1 MELKFYNPETKT
13 EHELQYK
20 RRSGAL
26 REKMRDLANGFSDK
40 QELLKKLETYSID
53 KGLLSESFND
63 RLIAA
68 VNEGVITKDEFKKYL
83 SDAKTKLPSDTD
95 AYYLTLWQL
104 ICEPKEQIFNE
115 LWNKPVMSK
124 GKINE
129 FWLEQD
135 IIEVEEAC
143 KSFRVVMGL

>member
-13 EHELQYK
+13 EHELVYK
-20 RRSGAL
+20 RRTGAL
-26 REKMRDLANGFSDK
+26 REKMRELANGFSDK
-40 QELLKKLETYSID
+40 QELLKKLESYSID

-68 VNEGVITKDEFKKYL
+68 VNEGVISKDDFKKYL

-95 AYYLTLWQL
+95 AYYLALWQL
-104 ICEPKEQIFNE
+104 ICEPKEQILTE
-115 LWNKPVMSK
+115 LWNKPVTSK
-124 GKINE
+124 GKIND

-143 KSFRVVMGL
+143 KSFRNIMGL